1 MRENS
6 FVSVCV
12 SFQTLEGSLS
22 TRLLYAKEK
31 NENVGRFLDRKSV
44 FLLVTQV
51 VESFA
56 FPPPPQWRMNERK
69 MDKKKTDTFHAE
81 QLHSFMNHADP
92 WNGRRSGE
100 ISLERDCVPAHSDI

>member
-22 TRLLYAKEK
+22 TRLLYTKEK
-31 NENVGRFLDRKSV
+31 NENVGRILDRKSV

-51 VESFA
+51 VESFSL
-56 FPPPPQWRMNERK
+56 PPPPPLNYDSRPGGGAVENE
-69 MDKKKTDTFHAE
+69 
-81 QLHSFMNHADP
+81 
-92 WNGRRSGE
+92 
-100 ISLERDCVPAHSDI
+100 

>member
-51 VESFA
+51 VESFSL
-56 FPPPPQWRMNERK
+56 PPTPLAPSKSMFEPMNERK
-69 MDKKKTDTFHAE
+69 MDKKKRT
-81 QLHSFMNHADP
+81 HSTPNSCT
-92 WNGRRSGE
+92 R
-100 ISLERDCVPAHSDI
+100 L